1 MRNNRI
7 ESEKNILNLTMND
20 VMIIM
25 KKINETYR
33 QKNSTDYEIQL
44 SRRTDVGFGG
54 QKPPDEKGHI
64 KITIGIA
71 PYSDLPIFKDRQV
84 NDLDIMQLL
93 ITEVH
98 ELTHLRR
105 ETSLDTDD
113 EIEISS
119 LSKCMNKKLY
129 LHNWPRMPHEIDAE
143 YNAVMEVWSV
153 AEELWGDRADTLM
166 FKYLEHRAKNT
177 DYMIGIP
184 EGGFQTKEQV
194 DALFNDA
201 YQKAVEGPMNDGYG
215 RAMRE
220 LPPGYLEE
228 KDELSK
234 MFAEYDE
241 TGRKAIIR
249 YEYIP
254 FRDGLLKSKT
264 GAEFDRKVASLV
276 AYVHPE
282 LQELYP
288 SLDFKKLD
296 PEIVFGVP
304 MPESPKEIMDR
315 IYQDEKN
322 QTTDRIRSLKS
333 LISRIT
339 GVTENRQNRDVV
351 TDRKGNDTRDTAH
364 DADMTVQEKD
374 ISEECRKLEHDL
386 VTGLEI
392 MKQDSHQITL

>member
-1 MRNNRI
+1 MKNDRI
-7 ESEKNILNLTMND
+7 NPKKNILNLTMND
-20 VMIIM
+20 VMAVM
-25 KKINETYR
+25 KRIDETHR
-33 QKNSTDYEIQL
+33 RKNDADYEIQL
-44 SRRTDVGFGG
+44 LKHTDVGFGG
-54 QKPPDEKGHI
+54 QEPPDEKGHV

-71 PYSDLPIFKDRQV
+71 PYSDLPIFKDRRV
-84 NDLDIMQLL
+84 NDLDVMKLL

-153 AEELWGDRADTLM
+153 AEELWGDKADTLM
-166 FKYLEHRAKNT
+166 FKYLEYRAKNT
-177 DYMIGIP
+177 DYMIDMP
-184 EGGFQTKEQV
+184 KGGFKTKEQV
-194 DALFNDA
+194 DILFNDA
-201 YQKAVEGPMNDGYG
+201 YQKAVEGPMNDGHG

-228 KDELSK
+228 IDELSK

-241 TGRKAIIR
+241 TGRRAVIR

-254 FRDGLLKSKT
+254 FRDGLLKSET

-276 AYVHPE
+276 AYIHPE

-296 PEIVFGVP
+296 PEIVFGMP
-304 MPESPKEIMDR
+304 MPESPKKIMDR
-315 IYQDEKN
+315 IYQDERKN
-322 QTTDRIRSLKS
+322 QTTDRIRGLKS
-333 LISRIT
+333 LIFKIADIA
-339 GVTENRQNRDVV
+339 ENQNRDMM
-351 TDRKGNDTRDTAH
+351 TDRKGIDIEDAAH
-364 DADMTVQEKD
+364 DTNIAIHEKD

-386 VTGLEI
+386 VTGLKMIE
-392 MKQDSHQITL
+392 QDSHQIAL